1 MSLVLAALDD
11 DEGILFTLEA
21 MARTQGWEMRTTTR
35 YEEFLGWVRG
45 GEADLFLLDYHL
57 PRMGGMGVLREAKG
71 IRPEAPVL
79 ILTVEQSPEVAEDLL
94 LEGAEDFI
102 AKPLRLAD
110 FAARIRLHE
119 RLIRSRDRDWRE
131 RRKGIAPPT
140 LRRVLEALRGFSE
153 GAGIDETASAC
164 ALAYTTAHRYLEHLV
179 DRGFAVRAEKSV
191 DGRPGRPSVRY
202 RAVRG
207 G

>member
-21 MARTQGWEMRTTTR
+21 MARTQGWAMRTTTR
-35 YEEFLGWVRG
+35 YEEFLDWVRG

-57 PRMGGMGVLREAKG
+57 PRMGGRAVLREAKV

-79 ILTVEQSPEVAEDLL
+79 ILTVEQSPEVAETLL

-102 AKPLRLAD
+102 AKPLRLTD

-140 LRRVLEALRGFSE
+140 LRRVLEALRGFPE